1 MSVTDEISKLKEL
14 KESGAITEEEFE
26 TAKAELLQQIAGEKP
41 KIEDGVLQDENMWA
55 MFIHLSQFAGY
66 LVPFLGFILPIVL
79 WQIYKEKSE
88 VIDMHGKN
96 VTNWLISATIYAFGC
111 FILSFIVIGIP
122 MLFALAIIGVVFPI
136 IGGIKANNGI
146 VWEYP
151 MAIKFFK
158 QNPSE
163 KVE

>member
-1 MSVTDEISKLKEL
+1 MSVTDEIAKLNEL
-14 KESGAITEEEFE
+14 KESGAITEEEFD
-26 TAKAELLQQIAGEKP
+26 TAKAELLKQIAVEKP
-41 KIEDGVLQDENMWA
+41 KTEDGVLKDENMWG
-55 MFIHLSQFAGY
+55 MFVHLSQFAGY

-79 WQIYKEKSE
+79 WQIYKDKSQL
-88 VIDMHGKN
+88 IDMHGKN
-96 VTNWLISATIYAFGC
+96 VTNWIISATIYSLGC

-122 MLFALAIIGVVFPI
+122 MFFALAIIGIVFPI

-158 QNPSE
+158 
-163 KVE
+163 